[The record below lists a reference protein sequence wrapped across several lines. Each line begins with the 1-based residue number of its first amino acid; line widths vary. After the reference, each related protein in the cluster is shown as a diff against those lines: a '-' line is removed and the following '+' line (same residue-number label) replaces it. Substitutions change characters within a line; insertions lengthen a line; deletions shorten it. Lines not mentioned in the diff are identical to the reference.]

1 MHDAP
6 PETSVLRPGTAFEG
20 LLMLPGPARID
31 GRLRGTVISGGPVWI
46 GRSGDV
52 EADLEAD
59 IVVIAG
65 RVRGDVS
72 ARSLIELESTA
83 EVEGD
88 LAAPR
93 VSLAEGSR
101 VNGRCRTGPGWDS
114 PASPAEREA

>member
-1 MHDAP
+1 MEFD
-6 PETSVLRPGTAFEG
+6 G

-31 GRLRGTVISGGPVWI
+31 GKLRGEVISGGPVWI

-59 IVVIAG
+59 VVVIAG

-72 ARSLIELESTA
+72 ARSLIELEPTA

-93 VSLAEGSR
+93 ISLAEGSR
-101 VNGRCRTGPGWDS
+101 VNGRCRTGASWDS
-114 PASPAEREA
+114 PDENAELEA